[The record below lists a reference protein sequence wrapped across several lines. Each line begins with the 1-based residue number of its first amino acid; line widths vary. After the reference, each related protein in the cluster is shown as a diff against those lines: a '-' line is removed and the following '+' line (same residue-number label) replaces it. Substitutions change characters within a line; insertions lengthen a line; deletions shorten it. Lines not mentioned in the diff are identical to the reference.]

1 MNRILLIDD
10 EEGIR
15 IVWKRFHDLVEP
27 VFRGQLEMDV
37 SSDLD
42 QGIERMRERAYDII
56 ILDLKFQGVGG
67 DKTIDWI
74 FTNSERMPPI
84 VVLTGDTD
92 IWTRRRCMMAG
103 ASSFWMKMDAT
114 DNPDLFFKDVFNR
127 YLARLYDQS
136 KEAPATSA

>member
-15 IVWKRFHDLVEP
+15 LIYKRFHDLVEP

-37 SSDLD
+37 ANDLA
-42 QGIERMRERAYDII
+42 QGIVKIADTKYDAI
-56 ILDLKFQGVGG
+56 ILDLKFEGHGS
-67 DKTIDWI
+67 DDTISWI
-74 FTNSERMPPI
+74 FENASRLSPI

-103 ASSFWMKMDAT
+103 ASSFWVKTDAT
-114 DNPDLFFKDVFNR
+114 TNPDLFFKDVFNR
-127 YLARLYDQS
+127 YLSSLYVAQ
-136 KEAPATSA
+136 PTI